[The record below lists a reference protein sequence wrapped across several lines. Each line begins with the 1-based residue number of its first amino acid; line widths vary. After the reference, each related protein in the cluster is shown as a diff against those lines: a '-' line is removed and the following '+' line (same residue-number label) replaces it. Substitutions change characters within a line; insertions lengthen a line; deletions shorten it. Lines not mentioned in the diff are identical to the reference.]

1 MKKDTSGS
9 SEGIHNWL
17 ESLGRSDSD
26 AANSSFHHYLSKDTT
41 SILKDQSLESL
52 GTNPYENRSRP
63 STSTGD
69 SDSVEDSDDS
79 GHELAYDES
88 SPSKL
93 NYTATDF
100 DIVMEMR
107 KDPESFDTEY
117 CPIYDNDVTAGD
129 TAKDEYANEILNT
142 CKQYYSLKDQSG
154 SVSGH
159 HRTAHKDQYF
169 VSLPNDQ
176 LRNPAHFQP
185 GGLNCYNF
193 QFIPGLTQEQQQS
206 RRKRHESVV

>member
-52 GTNPYENRSRP
+52 GTIPYENRSRP

-142 CKQYYSLKDQSG
+142 CKQYYRDQSECG
-154 SVSGH
+154 PGH
-159 HRTAHKDQYF
+159 HRTVNKDQCF
-169 VSLPNDQ
+169 ESLPNTH
-176 LRNPAHFQP
+176 LRNPDHFQP
-185 GGLNCYNF
+185 RGSNCYNF
-193 QFIPGLTQEQQQS
+193 QFMPGLTQEQEQLK
-206 RRKRHESVV
+206 RKRHESVV